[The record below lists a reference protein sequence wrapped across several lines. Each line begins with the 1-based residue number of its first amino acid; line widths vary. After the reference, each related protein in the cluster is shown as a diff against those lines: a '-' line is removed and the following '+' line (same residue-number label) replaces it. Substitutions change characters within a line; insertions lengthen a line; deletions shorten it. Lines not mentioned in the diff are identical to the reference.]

1 MKNGEIRLAA
11 RNSVIHLS
19 PAIPMLLCAQQSL
32 AHFKDFEDNENPWTG
47 IQILSLEANSTSVQH
62 KDHKEKNPESYQVHC
77 IPFDRLVASWEPC
90 WRASVQHGTK
100 TPDRS
105 DLDWDLDCAADRYCQ
120 GKSATK
126 ALRARELNSNR
137 ITGKYWKYFKCHRL
151 CLSNWSCFFATSAI
165 FHNETK
171 SSALVA
177 TEIKSN
183 GLWASWVTGSLS
195 RNFGSSWG
203 YPSSCGRLGNTYISI
218 LCNTLQYFAMIR

>member
-1 MKNGEIRLAA
+1 
-11 RNSVIHLS
+11 
-19 PAIPMLLCAQQSL
+19 MLLCAQQSL

-151 CLSNWSCFFATSAI
+151 CLSNWSCFFCHLSDI
-165 FHNETK
+165 PQWNQIICSCCDGNK
-171 SSALVA
+171 KQWPLGQLSY
-177 TEIKSN
+177 
-183 GLWASWVTGSLS
+183 GLFVSKLRVQL
-195 RNFGSSWG
+195 RIPKLLRSSWQHLHL
-203 YPSSCGRLGNTYISI
+203 Y
-218 LCNTLQYFAMIR
+218 TLQYFAMIR